1 MMKESETE
9 KIEYKRK
16 LTENFPKEVLA
27 FANSDGGSIYIGV
40 EDDGTVT
47 GVSDPDGTMQSI
59 RNMLHDSIHPDI
71 MMFVH
76 IGAEEIDQHTI
87 IHVRV
92 AEGTNKPYYL
102 VKYGLKPSGVFVRQG
117 TASVQASTEPIR
129 QMIKQAD
136 GDVFEEN
143 ISLEQDLSF
152 RKTETVFSDHNL
164 PFGRQ
169 QMQTLGILRDDQ
181 MFTNLGL
188 LLSDQCPFTIKA
200 AIFAG
205 ADQMEFQDR
214 REFSGSLFEQ
224 LEACYEFLQ
233 LQNPLSA
240 SFEGLYRKDSRPY
253 PDSAIREALLNSII
267 HRDYSYQAS
276 TFVSTYPDRM
286 EFLSVGGLMPGITE
300 GDILLGLSVC
310 RNRKLADIFYRLD
323 LIEAYGTGLLKI
335 RNAYRDSDTK
345 PQILTASNS
354 FKTILP
360 HLVLRKESEKVERLP
375 GKEEVLPGKEE
386 SIIRYLEEHHSIV
399 RKDAESLLQVSSTT
413 AVRILKKMADRKM
426 LLRLG
431 EGRNTH
437 YILPDDK
444 C

>member
-1 MMKESETE
+1 MKESETE

-117 TASVQASTEPIR
+117 TASVQASTEQIR

-300 GDILLGLSVC
+300 G
-310 RNRKLADIFYRLD
+310 RKLADIFYRLD